1 MRQLPGSRRVR
12 VLAAA
17 GAAVVSTSL
26 LLAAPAWATP
36 APAQPGQGGAL
47 PAATFTHS
55 SVSPTTADGS
65 PTGSTADTPTSP
77 PGTSPAELP
86 GPEVP
91 TLDWT
96 ACRDGFQCAKA
107 AAPVDYDRPF
117 GAAITLSLIRLP
129 AADPAHR
136 IGSLFVNPGGP
147 GGSGVDFVRAVGKFL
162 PLELRARFDLV
173 GFDPRGVGRSTPLRC
188 FDTFAEAVAVLPPMA
203 FPVTPAEETVWRA
216 SDQSPSPFR

>member
-36 APAQPGQGGAL
+36 APAQPGQGGVL
-47 PAATFTHS
+47 S
-55 SVSPTTADGS
+55 
-65 PTGSTADTPTSP
+65 
-77 PGTSPAELP
+77 AELP

-107 AAPVDYDRPF
+107 AAPVDYDRP
-117 GAAITLSLIRLP
+117 
-129 AADPAHR
+129 
-136 IGSLFVNPGGP
+136 
-147 GGSGVDFVRAVGKFL
+147 
-162 PLELRARFDLV
+162 
-173 GFDPRGVGRSTPLRC
+173 
-188 FDTFAEAVAVLPPMA
+188 
-203 FPVTPAEETVWRA
+203 
-216 SDQSPSPFR
+216 